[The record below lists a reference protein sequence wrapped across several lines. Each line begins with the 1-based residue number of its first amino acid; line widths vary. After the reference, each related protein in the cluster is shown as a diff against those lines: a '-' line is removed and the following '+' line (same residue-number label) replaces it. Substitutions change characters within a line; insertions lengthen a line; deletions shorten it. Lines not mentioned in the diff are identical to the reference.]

1 MKQKTFILLLFIVS
15 MTVNSMAQTVRPTG
29 STKAE
34 TSCDADKMP
43 SFPGGEQALLQ
54 FLSKNIQYPTK
65 AMEAGV
71 QGRVLM
77 SFAIDKNGSI
87 TDITAKDCTISS
99 YDKKFFDKLT
109 VEQQEKLKKEC
120 ILAFAK
126 EGVRLIRLMPNWK
139 PGESKG
145 KKVKALYRLPLSFR
159 Q

>member
-34 TSCDADKMP
+34 TSYDADKMP
-43 SFPGGEQALLQ
+43 SFPGGEQALFQ

-71 QGRVLM
+71 QGSILM

-145 KKVKALYRLPLSFR
+145 KKVKALYRLPINFK